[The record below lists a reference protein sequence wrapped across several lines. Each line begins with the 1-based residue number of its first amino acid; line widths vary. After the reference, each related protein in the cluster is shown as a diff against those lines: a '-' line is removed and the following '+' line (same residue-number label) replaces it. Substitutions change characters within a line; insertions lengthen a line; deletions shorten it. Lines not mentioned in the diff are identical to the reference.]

1 MNLPPESSTCASDSP
16 KCPEFRP
23 SIPSHLMENAAP
35 GQKFLMERISVLI
48 QSQKWQ
54 GEKLLEMTT
63 ALKHTQL
70 ELDNFSEFKISE
82 EGKTEAKRRA
92 YKWKR
97 AFFLLLATVG
107 YPVYL
112 EVGKQLGLMKLVES
126 LFATF

>member
-1 MNLPPESSTCASDSP
+1 MYTPPESQSCPADE

-23 SIPSHLMENAAP
+23 SIPSHLLENAAP

-54 GEKLLEMTT
+54 GEKLIELAKT
-63 ALKHTQL
+63 LQDTQL
-70 ELDNFSEFKISE
+70 ELDEFAEFKIVEQVKAQS
-82 EGKTEAKRRA
+82 KRRA

-97 AFFLLLATVG
+97 AFFLLLAAVG

-126 LFATF
+126 LFGVF

>member
-1 MNLPPESSTCASDSP
+1 
-16 KCPEFRP
+16 
-23 SIPSHLMENAAP
+23 
-35 GQKFLMERISVLI
+35 MERISVLI

-54 GEKLLEMTT
+54 GEKLLEMAT
-63 ALKHTQL
+63 ALRDTQR
-70 ELDNFSEFKISE
+70 ELDEFAEFKITE
-82 EGKTEAKRRA
+82 ESKAQAKRRA